1 MDKITPELRSAN
13 MRRIRSKDTK
23 PELLVRAICRK
34 LGFNGYRIHRRDIP
48 GSPDIAWIGRKQA
61 VFFNGCFW
69 HGHSCKDGIHKPKS
83 NAEYWSNKIS
93 STRKR
98 DWRHWMELADKGW
111 SVLVIWECELRDI
124 PKIEARL
131 THFVSAH

>member
-13 MRRIRSKDTK
+13 MRRIRSKDTM

-61 VFFNGCFW
+61 VFINGCFW
-69 HGHSCKDGIHKPKS
+69 HGHSCKDGIRKPKS

-111 SVLVIWECELRDI
+111 TVLVIWECELRDI
-124 PKIEARL
+124 PEIEARL